1 MADFSDPQ
9 GTPRPEENKCVATMT
24 DSASKEVAYLI
35 WIRSCN
41 HGSTFNM
48 RFRATIQNVPTFYR
62 EPPYIGTL
70 YK

>member
-1 MADFSDPQ
+1 M
-9 GTPRPEENKCVATMT
+9 ATMT

-35 WIRSCN
+35 WIRSRN

-62 EPPYIGTL
+62 EPLHFGAL